1 MATTDAAAAAP
12 PRSAYALVTQL
23 RDAVAALRADTPA
36 RDALHVLDART
47 AAHLGLYPLGADT
60 APRLAPETWSDACDA
75 LQSAALAAR
84 QHLAAHAPTH
94 LAELGVQAT
103 EYVRAAHGVDAAARL
118 ADAPDAASAL
128 PAPLYMGALRADAPR
143 TPPHDAAHA
152 IADALC
158 AAIEPVAAQ
167 LRLESFVERV
177 DAPDA
182 DAPDTLPD
190 AVQRTHTFTSGGRII
205 VLDIELGVDTAS
217 RAPHVRLQISYA
229 RAEDTPSPSAPS
241 DTRLAALLG
250 TLLQQLALV
259 LYGATHVDD
268 AALRACAP
276 PTAPATPYAYALCLW
291 RAFVAHLATLAYLD
305 ELSAHAVRRVEG
317 SPAVDLFAV
326 LEAAGT
332 CAEQLCT
339 QQATALGVPPRTPL
353 ATLATSHPDA
363 AQRLTRCAHGI
374 ALQHTVAPYL
384 VLVYALPAPHAP
396 PGGAPWHATLR
407 LAPCAVPLADA
418 AAAPAAPEL
427 PPPART
433 GLHAD
438 GTLVTHVARAP
449 PFRSG
454 HAAQRPVAYV
464 ARLAPSVAV
473 PHRVAHAVWA
483 ACGLAPPPWSD
494 TRPAP
499 PPAHTDYAAA
509 LLPRGAWRAAPG
521 DASTQLRTL
530 SALPHTSLAQLYAAL
545 GLLRDHARIGELLRN
560 AAPTRTPVTLA
571 VAAHGASSAVC
582 LSFAVASRAALAR
595 VRIAPTPHTASGW
608 AIDAEAVRPG
618 AASTHTLSDADTAA
632 WADTLADAAQLRDV
646 VDAAHAWAETAL
658 APRS

>member
-1 MATTDAAAAAP
+1 MATTDAAP

-23 RDAVAALRADTPA
+23 RAAVAALRHDTPG

-47 AAHLGLYPLGADT
+47 AAHLGLYPADAART
-60 APRLAPETWSDACDA
+60 PRLAPETWSDACDA
-75 LQSAALAAR
+75 LLSAAAAAR

-103 EYVRAAHGVDAAARL
+103 EYVRAAHGVEAAARL
-118 ADAPDAASAL
+118 ADAPNTAPAL
-128 PAPLYMGALRADAPR
+128 PAPLYMGALRAEAPP
-143 TPPHDAAHA
+143 TPAPDAAHA

-177 DAPDA
+177 DAPSA
-182 DAPDTLPD
+182 AAPDTLPD

-205 VLDIELGVDTAS
+205 VLDIELGVDTAT
-217 RAPHVRLQISYA
+217 RAPHVRLHISYA

-241 DTRLAALLG
+241 ETRLATLLG

-259 LYGATHVDD
+259 LHGTAHVDD
-268 AALRACAP
+268 AARRACAP
-276 PTAPATPYAYALCLW
+276 LPVPATPYASALCLW

-326 LEAAGT
+326 LEATGS
-332 CAEQLCT
+332 CAEQLCR
-339 QQATALGVPPRTPL
+339 QQADALGVPPRTPL

-363 AQRLTRCAHGI
+363 AHRLTRCAQGF

-396 PGGAPWHATLR
+396 SGTPWHATLR

-418 AAAPAAPEL
+418 AAPDAPDAPAL
-427 PPPART
+427 PAHART

-438 GTLVTHVARAP
+438 GTLVTHVAHGP
-449 PFRSG
+449 PLRSG
-454 HAAQRPVAYV
+454 HAALRPVAYV
-464 ARLAPSVAV
+464 AHLAPSVAV

-494 TRPAP
+494 TRHTP

-509 LLPRGAWRAAPG
+509 LLPHNSWDAAPG
-521 DASTQLRTL
+521 DASTQLRTV

-545 GLLRDHARIGELLRN
+545 ALLRDHARIGELLRH
-560 AAPTRTPVTLA
+560 AAPTRTRVTLA
-571 VAAHGASSAVC
+571 VVAHGASSAVR
-582 LSFAVASRAALAR
+582 LSLAVASRAALVR
-595 VRIAPTPHTASGW
+595 VAIAPTPHAASGW
-608 AIDAEAVRPG
+608 AIDAEAVRLG
-618 AASTHTLSDADTAA
+618 AAERHTLAPADTAA
-632 WADTLADAAQLRDV
+632 WADTLADSAQLRDV
-646 VDAAHAWAETAL
+646 VDAAYAWAETAL